1 MKAYEVVEFEAP
13 SSRATF
19 LTRRRAR
26 GVVVDVMSCA
36 LCQTDTLCSKRGVGH
51 ALTLNK
57 PQ

>member
-1 MKAYEVVEFEAP
+1 MKAYEVVEFGAP

-26 GVVVDVMSCA
+26 DVVVDVMSCG
-36 LCQTDTLCSKRGVGH
+36 LCQTDTLRGKRGVGH